1 MHVQFYYNRKF
12 RYISVYYIAFVFIII
27 NIEKG
32 DENMKIDYRIRSVE
46 DYTPNIG
53 QLVSMLEHTR
63 AVTLQEIKDLTVEHL
78 DFILVD
84 GGNSIG
90 ALLKHI
96 AAIEKVHQ
104 LISFQSRDFTN
115 EELKIWEDAL
125 FLGEAGR
132 NIYGHNVQYYIQIL
146 NKVREESLQYL
157 RGKDD
162 AWLMSEGR
170 WENGVVYNQ
179 YYLWFHVLEDE
190 ISHRGQIRTIKKYI
204 SENLV
209 K

>member
-1 MHVQFYYNRKF
+1 
-12 RYISVYYIAFVFIII
+12 
-27 NIEKG
+27 
-32 DENMKIDYRIRSVE
+32 MKIDYRIRSVE

-53 QLVSMLEHTR
+53 GLVSMLEHTR
-63 AVTLQEIKDLTVEHL
+63 AVTLQEIKDLTVNHL

-84 GGNSIG
+84 DGNSIG

-104 LISFQSRDFTN
+104 LISFQNRDFTK
-115 EELKIWEDAL
+115 EELENWSDAL

-132 NIYGHNVQYYIQIL
+132 EINRNEVQYYVQL
-146 NKVREESLQYL
+146 LHTVREESLQYL
-157 RGKDD
+157 KEKDD
-162 AWLMSEGR
+162 DWLLSEGQ
-170 WENGVVYNQ
+170 WGNGVIYNQ

-190 ISHRGQIRTIKKYI
+190 ISHRGQIRTIKNFLT
-204 SENLV
+204 ENSV

>member
-1 MHVQFYYNRKF
+1 
-12 RYISVYYIAFVFIII
+12 
-27 NIEKG
+27 
-32 DENMKIDYRIRSVE
+32 MKIDYRIRSVE
-46 DYTPNIG
+46 DYTHNIG

-63 AVTLQEIKDLTVEHL
+63 AVTLQEIKDLPVEHL
-78 DFILVD
+78 DFFLID
-84 GGNSIG
+84 DGNSIG

-96 AAIEKVHQ
+96 AAREKVHQ
-104 LISFQSRDFTN
+104 LISFQNRDLTK

-125 FLGEAGR
+125 FLGESGR
-132 NIYGHNVQYYIQIL
+132 NICGYNIQYYIQIL
-146 NKVREESLQYL
+146 NEIRKESLQYL
-157 RGKDD
+157 KEKDD